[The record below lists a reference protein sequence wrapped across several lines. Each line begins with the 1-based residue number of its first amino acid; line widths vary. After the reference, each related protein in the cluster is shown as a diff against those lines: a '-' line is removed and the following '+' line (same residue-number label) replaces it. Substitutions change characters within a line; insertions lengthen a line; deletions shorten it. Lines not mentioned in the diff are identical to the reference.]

1 MQHNR
6 VHTLSG
12 SGFVFIEL
20 MLVVAIIGILAAVA
34 IPAYQDYILRS
45 KAAEWQVMVGP
56 LKEQISRHFDYW
68 GRLPADNP
76 SAGLAD
82 AKAYHSRYVDSM
94 EVRNGAVIIA
104 LRTENIR
111 STDKPG
117 SIVFFPELSADKVAR
132 IVEWRCYSGAP
143 PAEAAAFRNLPT
155 VAQLPAIYTY
165 ACKWPK
171 KK

>member
-6 VHTLSG
+6 VHTHSG

-34 IPAYQDYILRS
+34 IPAYQDYILKS

-68 GRLPADNP
+68 GRLPADNA
-76 SAGLAD
+76 SAGLAE

-94 EVRNGAVIIA
+94 EVRNGAVIVA
-104 LRTENIR
+104 LRTENLR
-111 STDKPG
+111 ATDKPG
-117 SIVFFPELSADKVAR
+117 SIVFFPELSGDKVAR
-132 IVEWRCYSGAP
+132 IVDWRCYSGAP
-143 PAEAAAFRNLPT
+143 PAGLASNPNLPT
-155 VAQLPAIYTY
+155 VDPVAEIYWRT
-165 ACKWPK
+165 CKWPK
-171 KK
+171 K